1 MVLDAWDGQ
10 VKRMDDLF
18 TSLSDQQ
25 LIKEI
30 APGRNRGIYLLGH
43 MAAVHDRMLPLLGF
57 GEQLNADM
65 YKIFVESPD
74 NAIVQL
80 PAINDLKVYWKN
92 VNITLSKHFNNL
104 TPAEWFQKHNS
115 VSEEDFEKEP
125 HRNRLNVIINRT
137 NHAASHLGQLIFLT
151 GKKE

>member
-125 HRNRLNVIINRT
+125 HRNRLNVIINR
-137 NHAASHLGQLIFLT
+137 
-151 GKKE
+151 